1 MNRRSFPSGRC
12 AFWRDTL
19 RLIMD
24 ENTCRSCIDCG
35 VTACSKGEGTYPAFC
50 PTEHPDEP
58 LLKEALDRYQE
69 PENHAIMCNAADIEY
84 EFYGRYT
91 RVEETVEFA
100 KRMGYQKI
108 GIATCVGL
116 ITESRILARI
126 LRKNGFEVYGIG
138 CKAGAVDKTEVGI
151 RPECREVGPNMCN
164 PIFQALTLNR
174 EGTQL
179 NIIMGLCV
187 GHDCLFTKYSEAPV
201 TTLVAKDR
209 VLAHNTVG
217 ALYNTCSY
225 YKRLL

>member
-1 MNRRSFPSGRC
+1 MENRNPH
-12 AFWRDTL
+12 
-19 RLIMD
+19 
-24 ENTCRSCIDCG
+24 SCIDCG
-35 VTACSKGEGTYPAFC
+35 VTACSRGEGPYPDFC
-50 PTEHPDEP
+50 PTADCD
-58 LLKEALDRYQE
+58 EALLQE
-69 PENHAIMCNAADIEY
+69 ALSCYRDPENHAMMCNAADIEY

-100 KRMGYQKI
+100 KRMGWKKI

-116 ITESRILARI
+116 ISESRILARI
-126 LRKNGFEVYGIG
+126 LRKNGFQVYGIG

-151 RPECREVGPNMCN
+151 RPECRDVGPTMCN
-164 PIFQALTLNR
+164 PIFQAKTLAR

-209 VLAHNTVG
+209 VLGHNTVA
-217 ALYNTCSY
+217 ALYGTCSY
-225 YKRLL
+225 YRRLI